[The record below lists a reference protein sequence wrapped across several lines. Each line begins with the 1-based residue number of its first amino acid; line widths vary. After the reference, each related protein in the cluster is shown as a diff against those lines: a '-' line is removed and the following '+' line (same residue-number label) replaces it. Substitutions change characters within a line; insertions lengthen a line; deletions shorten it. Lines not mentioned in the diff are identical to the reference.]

1 MLTANKTC
9 KRTDHVHE
17 SELCILNNDFFFFLV
32 FRYDERN
39 ILGTLFGK
47 KVVVEFYFRERLL
60 RGKKKERKMKRY
72 DPMESRLFP
81 LIVVRIIE

>member
-1 MLTANKTC
+1 M
-9 KRTDHVHE
+9 HE